1 MELTIRLKK
10 RKDIANE
17 LNYSEN
23 TIKKDLTAIYT
34 KLHVLDKTELV
45 SKYKD
50 LL

>member
-1 MELTIRLKK
+1 MIVAGKK

-23 TIKKDLTAIYT
+23 TIKKDLTIIYS
-34 KLHVLDKTELV
+34 KLHVKDKVELIM
-45 SKYKD
+45 KYQD